1 MDELDQHSW
10 WTPTPD
16 NPAWALP
23 DDLCA
28 ADPLGGRDCGWVN
41 QMRPF
46 VRHFSAPG
54 EQVFDPFCG
63 FGSTLLA
70 AAMEGRN
77 AHGMEIDP
85 ARAHLARTRLQRH
98 GVHAPVVVGS
108 LVDTAPAAAIDLC
121 LTSVPYFGCHWRGEA
136 LPGQLYASADYAGYL
151 SGMRAVLHALRKRL
165 RPDGFGVA
173 MVENVAV
180 GGRVIPQAWDLG
192 RILASLF
199 TLREE
204 RVLCYQRPGAA
215 LTHAGTQSNR
225 SHEYALIFQHCRPRL
240 DLQQAAQLLQAVRA
254 QGLPVVVH
262 GSYARW
268 LESPD
273 LVPQAPADLDLI
285 LQAEQPLWDRFTGWL
300 QAQGFALSLWGEPCR
315 APVALAAVRAHH
327 YLRAERIGADGI
339 RLQLDLQLPADE
351 PPLP

>member
-16 NPAWALP
+16 DPAWALP

-28 ADPLGGRDCGWVN
+28 TDPLGGRDCGWVN

-70 AAMEGRN
+70 AALEGRN

-85 ARAHLARTRLQRH
+85 ARAQLARTRLQRH
-98 GVHAPVVVGS
+98 AVRAPVVVGTV
-108 LVDTAPAAAIDLC
+108 VDAAPAAAIDLC
-121 LTSVPYFGCHWRGEA
+121 LTNVPYFGCHWRGEA
-136 LPGQLYASADYAGYL
+136 VPGQLYANADYAGYL

-165 RPDGFGVA
+165 RPDAFGVA
-173 MVENVAV
+173 MVENVVV

-204 RVLCYQRPGAA
+204 RVLCYQLPGAA

-225 SHEYALIFQHCRPRL
+225 SHEYALIFQHCRQRL

-273 LVPQAPADLDLI
+273 LVPQGPADLDLI
-285 LQAEQPLWDRFTGWL
+285 LQGEQPVWDRFTGWL

-327 YLRAERIGADGI
+327 YLRAERIGADGS